1 MDYGSLY
8 FCLALILV
16 LARISAMVERIGQP
30 AVMGE
35 LLVGILLGYAA
46 VSGLDV
52 IASLKHDPVFRF
64 LSELGVVILLFE
76 VGLESKIEEMRQ
88 LGLRVFLVAGVGVA
102 IPFLLGYSAIAP
114 LWDPNAAMEARLF
127 LGAMLTAT
135 SVGITARVFKDL
147 GQHKSEEARIVLGAA
162 VIDDVLGLSLLAV
175 VGAVLNSSDSH
186 FSHVAG
192 VTFKAVAFLGAALF
206 TGQLLAPRMGRWLSQ
221 VSPGVGMKFILAISF
236 GLTFAGLADFM
247 GLAPIV
253 GAFAAGLIL
262 EPVHFVHF
270 DDPDVVRDIEL
281 SIGQSN
287 PQLQYEVLQVLETH
301 ADVHIQTLIQP
312 LAYFLVPL
320 FFVRTGMD
328 VQLELFLRSDVLLLA
343 LAITAAAF
351 TGKIVAGL
359 FAGPV
364 KKSIV
369 GWGLVPRGEVTL
381 IFAATGKR
389 FGVLSDSLF
398 SAVII
403 MTIISTVVVP
413 PVLTF
418 LLKSK
423 KISPHPLS

>member
-35 LLVGILLGYAA
+35 LLIGILVGWAA
-46 VSGLDV
+46 VNGLDLF
-52 IASLKHDPVFRF
+52 ASLKHDSVFRF

-88 LGLRVFLVAGVGVA
+88 LGVRVFLVAGTGVA
-102 IPFLLGYSAIAP
+102 IPFLLGYGIIAP
-114 LWDPNAAMEARLF
+114 LWAPGSAMETRLF

-135 SVGITARVFKDL
+135 SVGITARVFKDV
-147 GQHKSEEARIVLGAA
+147 GRHKSEEARIVLGAA

-175 VGAVLNSSDSH
+175 VGALLNSSG
-186 FSHVAG
+186 SHVSG
-192 VTFKAVAFLGAALF
+192 VAWITLKAVGFLGAALLV
-206 TGQLLAPRMGRWLSQ
+206 GRLLARRLGRWLSRIN
-221 VSPGVGMKFILAISF
+221 PGIGMKFILAIGF
-236 GLTFAGLADFM
+236 CLAFAGLADLM

-262 EPVHFVHF
+262 EPVHFVQF
-270 DDPDVVRDIEL
+270 DDPDVVRDVERSIGHTHL
-281 SIGQSN
+281 SIRSD
-287 PQLQYEVLQVLETH
+287 VLQVLETH

-328 VQLELFLRSDVLLLA
+328 VQLDRFLRSDVLLLA
-343 LAITAAAF
+343 AAITAAAF
-351 TGKIVAGL
+351 TGKLIAGL

-389 FGVLSDSLF
+389 LGVLSDSLF
-398 SAVII
+398 SAMIV
-403 MTIISTVVVP
+403 MTIISTVLVP
-413 PVLTF
+413 PVLTL

-423 KISPHPLS
+423 RT